1 MICIARTFG
10 APETVPAGNV
20 ARSTSNG
27 VTPVAQL
34 AGHLGDEVRD
44 VREALRL
51 EEALDLDRSRHADA
65 REVVAAEVDEHH
77 VLGAVLLG
85 GEQALGVALAALGR
99 AGDRV
104 QARARCPRP

>member
-1 MICIARTFG
+1 MARTFG

-20 ARSTSNG
+20 ARSRSNG
-27 VTPVAQL
+27 VDAVAEL
-34 AGHLGDEVRD
+34 ARDLRDEVRD

-51 EEALDLDRSRHADA
+51 EEALDVTVPGTADA

-85 GEQALGVALAALGR
+85 GEQPLGVALARLRSCRRSG
-99 AGDRV
+99 
-104 QARARCPRP
+104 